1 MITAVLWWTTGSAE
15 ILEGRHPV
23 VEQVLKGAPF
33 VPNDA
38 PAWIAMLTGALI
50 TTRSQYGGQ
59 IHLYASKCADCA
71 DGAVALLCAG
81 PSMSFGRGGC
91 QIYTRI
97 GASDDL
103 AAGQSTF
110 MVEMTEVAEII

>member
-1 MITAVLWWTTGSAE
+1 M
-15 ILEGRHPV
+15 

-33 VPNDA
+33 VPNDTRLDCDA
-38 PAWIAMLTGALI
+38 DRCLIITGPNMAGKSTYMRQNALI
-50 TTRSQYGGQ
+50 ALMAQNR
-59 IHLYASKCADCA
+59 
-71 DGAVALLCAG
+71 LLCAG

-91 QIYTRI
+91 EIYTRI

-110 MVEMTEVAEII
+110 MVEMTEVAQNPEKRHPQKFGDPGLDRPRNLYL